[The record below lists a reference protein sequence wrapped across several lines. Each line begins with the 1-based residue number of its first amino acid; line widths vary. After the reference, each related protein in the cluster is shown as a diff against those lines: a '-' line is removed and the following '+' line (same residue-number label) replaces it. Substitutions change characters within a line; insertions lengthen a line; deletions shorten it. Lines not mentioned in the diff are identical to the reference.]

1 MQAPHL
7 QGGPAHLAGMVPAGH
22 SGAGELRRRNPN
34 PPINSVVVIAV
45 LIAVLL
51 LRLLQRRWVGLLWIR
66 RRRWG
71 APWQAWGNQ
80 VRPAGGGAAGAGQKK
95 LSEKEPWYSVSVGA
109 HAAAKFR
116 FIWVFK

>member
-22 SGAGELRRRNPN
+22 SGAGELRQRN